1 MSNTYTY
8 NPGYGAIPS
17 TLSNLS
23 LSTGGTSATNY
34 TWNTTGTYASGNYVL
49 NNNNTATNAVWI
61 GQGHQRTSLKVEGD
75 ADINGNLVV
84 QGTNITRLFQDIQE
98 RLGLLAPNPELEEE
112 FEELQQIGDQYREVE
127 ARLKEKKRVWE
138 ILKKE

>member
-8 NPGYGAIPS
+8 NPGYGAIPPPYG
-17 TLSNLS
+17 NIS
-23 LSTGGTSATNY
+23 LSAVTGYQISNGV
-34 TWNTTGTYASGNYVL
+34 TGGNYVL

-98 RLGLLAPNPELEEE
+98 RLGLLVPNPELEEE

>member
-8 NPGYGAIPS
+8 NPGYGAIPPAYG
-17 TLSNLS
+17 NIS
-23 LSTGGTSATNY
+23 LSTGTSATNY
-34 TWNTTGTYASGNYVL
+34 TWTNGSTGGHYVL

-61 GQGHQRTSLKVEGD
+61 GQGDQRTSLKVAGD

-98 RLGLLAPNPELEEE
+98 RLGLLVPNPVLEE
-112 FEELQQIGDQYREVE
+112 
-127 ARLKEKKRVWE
+127 
-138 ILKKE
+138 